1 MSKVATLH
9 VLNAGKA
16 ADLERAFDARLR
28 LIIKGLII
36 SVKLR
41 NLLQDSILLRYK
53 LGYKIEEGMKSGILL
68 LINLAKKME
77 EAINGRQTELML
89 ELMIK
94 YAGLDISKRV
104 HAVYQ
109 GFKNVSKVAGKN
121 TICAAL
127 KLNYTALKHYPTSQR
142 KMILSLTNSFLMTKG
157 ILGGNDVLK
166 FNELSWQYDLITN
179 AKEYFKEFLG
189 CSFSYWIRDMM
200 QDFLETM
207 ATSDGSHFRLQIF
220 LNSLEDSKDL
230 LNNSI
235 HLNSPTELIDEYRR
249 LTVKYMNQKF
259 MNSLSNRISDD
270 LLVQSHHF
278 YMVYE
283 LAKPNPYDN
292 YDGDMNILMK
302 LRNVV
307 VLDRII
313 NVKELAEL
321 SLSEK
326 LYNRAIMSNQNF
338 QIYEV

>member
-1 MSKVATLH
+1 
-9 VLNAGKA
+9 
-16 ADLERAFDARLR
+16 
-28 LIIKGLII
+28 
-36 SVKLR
+36 
-41 NLLQDSILLRYK
+41 
-53 LGYKIEEGMKSGILL
+53 
-68 LINLAKKME
+68 
-77 EAINGRQTELML
+77 
-89 ELMIK
+89 
-94 YAGLDISKRV
+94 
-104 HAVYQ
+104 
-109 GFKNVSKVAGKN
+109 
-121 TICAAL
+121 
-127 KLNYTALKHYPTSQR
+127 
-142 KMILSLTNSFLMTKG
+142 
-157 ILGGNDVLK
+157 
-166 FNELSWQYDLITN
+166 
-179 AKEYFKEFLG
+179 
-189 CSFSYWIRDMM
+189 
-200 QDFLETM
+200 M
-207 ATSDGSHFRLQIF
+207 ATSDGSYFRLQIF

-249 LTVKYMNQKF
+249 LTVKYMNEKF

-313 NVKELAEL
+313 NIKELAEL